1 MAAFRAF
8 GAFLLCALLSACSL
22 NVSKGN
28 YGTGRILV
36 MPTRD
41 VVQAGRPH
49 PVGAGSGKFLQAA
62 LVRRFTGARG
72 FSAIAYESDAEFNHL
87 ASIDVRKALVKAAR
101 MQTDFILITNLGEFR
116 DAAPMTF
123 RSDFVS
129 LQEARLIDVRSGS
142 DVWTL
147 KSPFTASGANIGGY
161 HPLLEELA
169 GKVVASIAN

>member
-1 MAAFRAF
+1 MATLRAF
-8 GAFLLCALLSACSL
+8 GALLLCALLSACSL

-49 PVGAGSGKFLQAA
+49 PVGAGSGKFLQSA
-62 LVRRFTGARG
+62 LVRRFTGTRK
-72 FSAIAYESDAEFNHL
+72 FSAVAYESDAEFNHL
-87 ASIDVRKALVKAAR
+87 ASIDVRKALTKAAR
-101 MQTDFILITNLGEFR
+101 TQADFLLVTSLGEFR

-129 LQEARLIDVRSGS
+129 LQEARLIDVHSGK

-147 KSPFTASGANIGGY
+147 MQPFTASGTNIGGY

-169 GKVVASIAN
+169 GKVVSSIAN